1 MILTVPTKMTD
12 KPPENEPISESLTD
26 GIMNGNTEPHNL
38 ATNYDLTNVI
48 EIMAPAAVAITI
60 VVSYLVQV
68 LSTGNTDSE
77 LGSSLPV
84 IVTAYFVL
92 HVSTANKRN
101 V

>member
-1 MILTVPTKMTD
+1 
-12 KPPENEPISESLTD
+12 
-26 GIMNGNTEPHNL
+26 MNGNTEPHNL
-38 ATNYDLTNVI
+38 ATKEKVITKHYDLTNVI